1 MSSSWPKRES
11 AKGSVAPGYGTAWKA
26 SQWIDLLQPP
36 GKVGTCTTQEKE
48 AYLHCTEFKEC
59 FKKYPLVLNALV
71 QKNTNHK
78 ALNEG
83 VPTDPGIYE
92 FAIYHPDNPDK
103 RYKVYV
109 GKAKNLHKRQLEYL
123 EHKELHKMWPLFETA
138 LSAGNVITRRYA
150 TIGPK
155 GNDLPAY
162 QFETRFLAYFDYAY
176 NGAVMGEESNGTNP
190 PKRAL
195 QVHYGS
201 FCCFGSSKT
210 KEGPY
215 EKHQC
220 PN

>member
-11 AKGSVAPGYGTAWKA
+11 AKGSVAPGYTTVWKA

-36 GKVGTCTTQEKE
+36 GQVGTCTPQQKE
-48 AYLHCTEFKEC
+48 AYLLEYKEFQKC
-59 FKKYPLVLNALV
+59 FEKYPLVLNALV
-71 QKNTNHK
+71 QKNTNC
-78 ALNEG
+78 ALNKD

-92 FAIYHPDNPDK
+92 FAIYHPKNPDK

-109 GKAKNLHKRQLEYL
+109 GKAKNLHERQLEYL
-123 EHKELHKMWPLFETA
+123 RHDELHRMWPLFETA

-162 QFETRFLAYFDYAY
+162 QFETRFLGYFDYAY
-176 NGAVMGEESNGTNP
+176 NGAEMGEESNGTNP

-201 FCCFGSSKT
+201 LCCFGSSKT
-210 KEGPY
+210 KEVPY
-215 EKHQC
+215 ENHQC
-220 PN
+220 P